1 MDINN
6 LQRTLPQ
13 SYHVDACRIR
23 ERIQQADKG
32 TAAGKR
38 QGDSV
43 DISGEGRRALREKM
57 SAAKRMEPS
66 GDIGNFPLR
75 KEYLE
80 RDLGLLCEFETLMRA
95 DISIWRRRK
104 NKRLCH

>member
-1 MDINN
+1 
-6 LQRTLPQ
+6 
-13 SYHVDACRIR
+13 
-23 ERIQQADKG
+23 
-32 TAAGKR
+32 
-38 QGDSV
+38 
-43 DISGEGRRALREKM
+43 M

-66 GDIGNFPLR
+66 GDIGNFPFR

-95 DISIWRRRK
+95 DILIWRRRK